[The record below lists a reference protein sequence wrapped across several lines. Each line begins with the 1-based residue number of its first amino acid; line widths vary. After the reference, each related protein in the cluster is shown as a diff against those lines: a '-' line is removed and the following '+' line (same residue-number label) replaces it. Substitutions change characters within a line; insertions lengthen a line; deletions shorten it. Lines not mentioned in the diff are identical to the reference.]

1 MSLHLDAT
9 PAPGPAGA
17 ARQAPPRRPQHTTR
31 SRLSWLDIKG
41 SPYLYIAPFFIIF
54 AVFMLYPLIYTAYV
68 STRNWTLGAPES
80 TPAGLANFRELW
92 HDSQFWTSVGNTFG
106 IFVISTV
113 PQLLL
118 ALFMANLLNRAIRAR
133 VFFRI
138 GMVVPIVTSTAV
150 IGLVF
155 SQLFSKDFGFI
166 NYLLEAVGVHH
177 HIDWKST
184 KWSSW
189 IAVATM
195 VNWRWTGYNA
205 LIYLAAMQTIPK
217 DIYESAALDGARP
230 STQFWRIT
238 MPMLRPTIIFT
249 VIMSTIGGLQLFGE
263 PALFGSGS
271 HYLGG
276 GSLHQ
281 FQTVTMYLLQEMFER
296 SRLGYAGAIAWV
308 LFLMILVTSLLNFL
322 VIRRINSDK

>member
-9 PAPGPAGA
+9 PAHGPTGA
-17 ARQAPPRRPQHTTR
+17 ARQAPPRRPPRTARTR
-31 SRLSWLDIKG
+31 LTWLDIKG

-54 AVFMLYPLIYTAYV
+54 AVFMLYPLIYTLFV
-68 STRNWTLGAPES
+68 STRNWTLGADTS
-80 TPAGLANFRELW
+80 TSVGFANFTELL
-92 HDSQFWTSVGNTFG
+92 HDHDFWNSVGNTFG
-106 IFVISTV
+106 IFVLSTV
-113 PQLLL
+113 PQLLA
-118 ALFMANLLNRAIRAR
+118 ALFLANLLNRIVRAR

-138 GMVVPIVTSTAV
+138 SIVVPIVTSTAV

-155 SQLFSKDFGFI
+155 NQLYSKDFGLI
-166 NYLLEAVGVHH
+166 NYLLHFVGVN
-177 HIDWKST
+177 HIDWKAD

-189 IAVATM
+189 LAISTM

-217 DIYESAALDGARP
+217 DIYESASLDGARP

-238 MPMLRPTIIFT
+238 LPLLRPTIIFT

-281 FQTVTMYLLQEMFER
+281 FQTVTMYLLQEMFDR
-296 SRLGYAGAIAWV
+296 SRLGYAGAVAVV
-308 LFLMILVTSLLNFL
+308 LFLMIMITSVLNFL